1 LLRWRGPADSDL
13 LALTRR
19 EAHEH
24 PDTRHRDREEDP
36 AIGCR
41 LFLLLSFRLSGKRL
55 FGQFTTFDVVMLLVI
70 SSVLQNAAI
79 GDDSSLSGGLLG
91 VFVVML
97 LNWRVAWLTDRH
109 KRLQLL
115 VENVPPVLVR
125 HRGVLPANLDREHLK
140 MAERRAALRNEGVAS
155 VNEVRWALLEKDVS
169 VVHRGAQPA

>member
-1 LLRWRGPADSDL
+1 
-13 LALTRR
+13 
-19 EAHEH
+19 
-24 PDTRHRDREEDP
+24 
-36 AIGCR
+36 
-41 LFLLLSFRLSGKRL
+41 
-55 FGQFTTFDVVMLLVI
+55 MLLVI
-70 SSVLQNAAI
+70 SSGLQNAAI

-125 HRGVLPANLDREHLK
+125 HRGVLPANLDREHLS
-140 MAERRAALRNEGVAS
+140 MAERRTALRNEGVAS